1 MSWVEVKKFL
11 NKRPDKSLDEIISEQ
26 SEHDEGTLTFVT
38 ANLSSAKTALKI
50 EGRGRV
56 YELLAKL
63 AISSLKAVVFEIV
76 VDGEVFVEMTIN
88 NSNQYS
94 IGTCEIYFTKTL
106 FIESGRYTDFYINY
120 TDNGVDYQWT
130 NMNRQFLLAKSICDI
145 DVNGSIKGYRIV
157 IPNFVEFKNSFE
169 IRTNME
175 SSASTP
181 NSSGE
186 NSALVGYKML

>member
-1 MSWVEVKKFL
+1 MSWAEVKKFL
-11 NKRPDKSLDEIISEQ
+11 NKRRDKSLDEIISEQ

-38 ANLSSAKTALKI
+38 ANLASAKTALKI

-63 AISSLKAVVFEIV
+63 VVSSAVVFEIV
-76 VDGEVFVEMTIN
+76 IDGEVFVEMSIN
-88 NSNQYS
+88 NSKFS
-94 IGTCEIYFTKTL
+94 VGTCEIYFTKTL

-130 NMNRQFLLAKSICDI
+130 NQNRQYLLAKPTYNTDLRGGVC
-145 DVNGSIKGYRIV
+145 GYRIV
-157 IPNFVEFKNSFE
+157 VPNYIEFKNSFE

-175 SSASTP
+175 SSVSTP
-181 NSSGE
+181 NNTGQ

>member
-1 MSWVEVKKFL
+1 MSWAEVKKFL
-11 NKRPDKSLDEIISEQ
+11 NKRRDKSLDEIISEQ

-38 ANLSSAKTALKI
+38 ANLASAKTALKI

-63 AISSLKAVVFEIV
+63 VVSSLKAVVFEIV
-76 VDGEVFVEMTIN
+76 IDGEVFVEMSIN

-94 IGTCEIYFTKTL
+94 TGTCEIYFTKTL
-106 FIESGRYTDFYINY
+106 FIESGRYTNFYINY

-130 NMNRQFLLAKSICDI
+130 NQNRQYLLAKPTYNTDLLGTVC
-145 DVNGSIKGYRIV
+145 GYRIV
-157 IPNFVEFKNSFE
+157 VPNYIEFKNSFE

-175 SSASTP
+175 SSTSTP
-181 NSSGE
+181 NNTGQ